1 LTAAAPKL
9 LKAARSLCYGRGPRL
24 LCFLVVRNEALR
36 LPAVLAHHR
45 RAGIERFFVVDN
57 GSTDGT
63 AEILAEQADVALYTA
78 EGSYAQSRYGLD
90 WLHPLL
96 DECATGHWALTVDA
110 DELFVHPGCEESDL
124 RGFCDLL
131 DHNGAGAM
139 CAILLDMY
147 SDRPIAQTEY
157 SPGASLIE
165 ACPFFDAGPYEVV
178 GQPVFPGF
186 ELRGGP
192 RSRIF
197 WDAGSSFARPTVSK
211 IPLVRWS
218 PGCRYVSSTHYM
230 RGDPPLANTMAALL
244 HFKFL
249 SDFCERAA
257 REAAR
262 GEHFNDAREY
272 KLYQAALD
280 RDPALNLH
288 YAASIRY
295 RGTRQLVDLDVRDI
309 LRGKTVWLN
318 SAETAAPA

>member
-1 LTAAAPKL
+1 LTAAALKL
-9 LKAARSLCYGRGPRL
+9 LKAARSVCYGRGRRL
-24 LCFLVVRNEALR
+24 LCFLAVRNEALR

-45 RAGIERFFVVDN
+45 RAGIDRFFVVDN

-63 AEILAEQADVALYTA
+63 TEFLAEQADVALYTA

-96 DECATGHWALTVDA
+96 DDCATGHWALTIDA

-131 DHNGAGAM
+131 DRHGAGAV

-147 SDRPIAQTEY
+147 SDRPIAETPY
-157 SPGASLIE
+157 VRGAPLIE
-165 ACPFFDAGPYEVV
+165 ACPYFDPGPYEVV
-178 GQPVFPGF
+178 RQPVFPGF

-192 RSRIF
+192 RARVF
-197 WDAGSSFARPTVSK
+197 WKAESGLAPPTVSK

-230 RGDPPLANTMAALL
+230 RGHPPLANTMAALL

-249 SDFCERAA
+249 SDFRQRAV
-257 REAAR
+257 EEVGR
-262 GEHFNDAREY
+262 GEHFDDAREY
-272 KLYQAALD
+272 KLYQAALG
-280 RDPALNLH
+280 RDPALTLH
-288 YAASIRY
+288 YANSIRY
-295 RGTRQLVDLDVRDI
+295 RSSRPLLDVDARDI
-309 LRGKTVWLN
+309 LNGKTVWLK
-318 SAETAAPA
+318 SADTAAA